1 MVSLS
6 PDQDT
11 LPPARLLVLV
21 GPTAVG
27 KTAVAL
33 DLARKFDAEIVG
45 ADSVQLYR
53 LLDVGSAKPTP
64 AERRTV
70 PHHLIDVLWPD
81 QTCTAANYARMADA
95 AIADIHGRGR
105 RAMVVGGTGLYL
117 RALLHGLFALTEAQ
131 TAAARRV
138 RTRLLAEEAAQPGA
152 LFRRLQEADPATA
165 ARLSPA
171 DTLRVSRAL
180 EIFEATGR
188 PISELQAATPAG
200 PRYEH
205 LMIGLDRH
213 REELYARIDRRCEA
227 MLCPEFFAEV
237 RDLLRRG
244 YDPDLGP
251 LASLGYRHLIDLLR
265 ARVSRNEME
274 RLFRRDT
281 RRYAKRQL
289 TWFHKDDTIWWCHP
303 DDRAAL
309 EERTGQFWT
318 SDGKRA

>member
-1 MVSLS
+1 MASLS
-6 PDQDT
+6 PDQGT

-27 KTAVAL
+27 KTAVAIH
-33 DLARKFDAEIVG
+33 LAQRFDAEIVG

-64 AERRTV
+64 DERRAV
-70 PHHLIDVLWPD
+70 PHHLIDVLWPGE
-81 QTCTAANYARMADA
+81 TCSAADYAALADA

-105 RAMVVGGTGLYL
+105 RVMVVGGTGLYL

-138 RTRLLAEEAAQPGA
+138 RARLLAEEAQKPGV
-152 LFRRLQEADPATA
+152 LFRRLREADPATA

-180 EIFEATGR
+180 EVFEVTRR
-188 PISELQAATPAG
+188 PISELQAETPDAM
-200 PRYEH
+200 RYAQ
-205 LMIGLDRH
+205 LVIGLDRP
-213 REELYARIDRRCEA
+213 REELYARIDRRCRD
-227 MLCPEFFAEV
+227 MLRPEFFAEV
-237 RDLLRRG
+237 AGLLRRG
-244 YDPDLGP
+244 YDPDQGP
-251 LASLGYRHLIDLLR
+251 LASLGYRHLIDLLQG
-265 ARVSRNEME
+265 RVSRIEME

-289 TWFHKDDTIWWCHP
+289 TWFRKDDTIWWCHP

-309 EERTGQFWT
+309 VERTGQFWT
-318 SDGKRA
+318 PDGKRP